1 MLISRSRLSQIYFK
15 NVPKARWINPFFR
28 ESFNLLFDCSEFSR
42 GRNVL
47 NIVSSRDLS
56 SKREKVFRE
65 HFFHSCHY
73 STIDFWEDNF
83 LTEQGNY
90 RSKVLPFDENSF
102 DSIITTKVILEHTSD
117 PATVIAEF
125 FRVLKPSGKLFL
137 IAPHIRRQHQKPHDY
152 FRFTE
157 CILNKLL
164 SEAGFQDVEI
174 TPTGGFMAMVGYYAY
189 FVQRGLMLPLFIER
203 LADIIVYWL
212 IEPLCYLI
220 DYFDNG
226 YGRDMTMYFMCRA
239 ECPENTEKY

>member
-1 MLISRSRLSQIYFK
+1 MSISRSHLSSLYFK

-42 GRNVL
+42 GRSVL

-56 SKREKVFRE
+56 SKREEIFRK
-65 HFFHSCHY
+65 HFFHSCTY

-83 LTEQGNY
+83 LIKDSEY
-90 RSKVLPFDENSF
+90 RSKILPFKEDSF

-117 PATVIAEF
+117 PEKVISEF

-157 CILNKLL
+157 CMLLKLL
-164 SEAGFQDVEI
+164 SETGFQNIEI

-189 FVQRGLMLPLFIER
+189 FVQRGLMLPSIVEK
-203 LADIIVYWL
+203 LADFLVYWL

-239 ECPENTEKY
+239 QCPENTVKY